1 MPPFHINLC
10 VLYHLPCI
18 LCKLAEQHTKE
29 QQDTEAVAGKTSNL
43 ETKVPES
50 TVQTV
55 KDSLPLSLAD
65 VNEMIIQDSFPE
77 EVNLDAIVEEGGNI
91 EEEDN
96 SKKSSAT
103 IIIYG

>member
-10 VLYHLPCI
+10 VLYHLPCT
-18 LCKLAEQHTKE
+18 LCKIAE
-29 QQDTEAVAGKTSNL
+29 QDTEAVAGKTSDL

-77 EVNLDAIVEEGGNI
+77 EVNLDAIVKEGGNI

-103 IIIYG
+103 VIIYG